1 MQDFLTVLQ
10 IVLGIFALF
19 GIYSYIRSAIDSFV
33 MSKAGAKCKILICS
47 CNEDPEYV
55 VRFAESRFV
64 YGEYAGFFD
73 GIILSDKVDISESQY
88 TKLNNEFNNISK

>member
-47 CNEDPEYV
+47 CNEDAEYA
-55 VRFAESRFV
+55 VRFAESRFTV
-64 YGEYAGFFD
+64 
-73 GIILSDKVDISESQY
+73 
-88 TKLNNEFNNISK
+88 